1 MVKFKNINVSHE
13 IVGPSACDVAQVKT
27 TCLAAAIQSRRSPQ
41 LEPIV
46 LDDEGEEPV
55 EDDTPVV
62 IRKP

>member
-1 MVKFKNINVSHE
+1 VSRGGHS
-13 IVGPSACDVAQVKT
+13 VQ
-27 TCLAAAIQSRRSPQ
+27 AITAG
-41 LEPIV
+41 EPIV